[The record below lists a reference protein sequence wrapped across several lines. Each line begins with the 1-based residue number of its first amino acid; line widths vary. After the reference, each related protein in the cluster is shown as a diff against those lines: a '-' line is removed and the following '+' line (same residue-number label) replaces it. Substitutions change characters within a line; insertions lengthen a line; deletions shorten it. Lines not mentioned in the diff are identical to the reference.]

1 MKKIILAPAVALA
14 FTGLVASPVVAA
26 ESTSAQS
33 ASTQTAKQKKV
44 DAEKAA
50 ADKKKE
56 EAKKAAAEKAEAEKK
71 AAAEKAAADK
81 KAKEKAEAAKK
92 AAADKKKADE
102 KKAAEDKKDDAKKPP
117 KKVDPKP
124 APAPKDE
131 DKDAKDDDKSED
143 KANPINASV
152 QVTSGEVTAEELAEE
167 GVTVK
172 VTGLEK
178 GDKVSA
184 KSGLTGPAVTA
195 QGSTATMK
203 LHSANEVKQ
212 KRVNFALQLERPGTQ
227 SVTET
232 SVVPLA
238 DESEAP
244 EVDPT
249 VSLSTDEISQS
260 GIEDDGIK
268 VTGEGFTPNGTVNVV
283 GGAEQ
288 SPFATQEVTANADG
302 EITATLKYEAEKKLP
317 AGDYAVWGV
326 DQGSNTNSPA
336 QDFTVT
342 EDPVIDPTVK
352 VASKT
357 ISLEDFKKDGLKF
370 SGTGFSPDG
379 TVSVKADAVS
389 QQSAAAPQDAPARAD
404 EDGNVEG
411 VVKAPASFEAGTY
424 SLTFIDDVTS
434 AASNSVE
441 VTVTEDDEDAVDPI
455 DASLKVD
462 PKEITAEDLANKDK
476 GVTVTV
482 SGVKKGDKITDSL
495 TGETETAEADGDYEL
510 NLWYEGNPD
519 NLEVGKVPF
528 TVTIDREGTE
538 SETLEGNINVVAEDG
553 DDDGDDGN
561 EDGND
566 DGKDGSDDGDDGET
580 EAPADAS
587 FTVSPKKI
595 EAADFA
601 NENKGVTL
609 AVENCEPGADV
620 HFEVNPKGI
629 NVTAY
634 ENTVTADDEGNAS
647 VNVFGTSSDVSAYV
661 GAYTATATCGDDTM
675 KDSFTVTGGANGGG
689 SDGGDNGNAGNGG
702 DDGSQLPR
710 TGADLGGLTT
720 GALLLLVGGA
730 AIALTGRKNKF
741 GQTPT
746 SF

>member
-33 ASTQTAKQKKV
+33 SSTQTAEQKKSE
-44 DAEKAA
+44 AEKAEA
-50 ADKKKE
+50 KKKE

-71 AAAEKAAADK
+71 AAAEKAAAEK

-92 AAADKKKADE
+92 AAAEKKADE
-102 KKAAEDKKDDAKKPP
+102 KKKAAEDKADKKDDAEKPP
-117 KKVDPKP
+117 KKVEPKP

-143 KANPINASV
+143 EANPINASV

-178 GDKVSA
+178 GDKVA
-184 KSGLTGPAVTA
+184 AQSGLTGPATTA

-203 LHSANEVKQ
+203 LRSAKEVTQ
-212 KRVNFALQLERPGTQ
+212 ESVSFAVQVQREGTAPA
-227 SVTET
+227 TET

-238 DESEAP
+238 EDPEAP
-244 EVDPT
+244 EVDPK
-249 VSLSTDEISQS
+249 VSLSTTEISQNRFDEN
-260 GIEDDGIK
+260 GIT
-268 VTGEGFTPNGTVNVV
+268 VTGEGFTPNGKVTVV
-283 GGAEQ
+283 GGNAT
-288 SPFATQEVTANADG
+288 SPFATQEVTADAEG
-302 EITATLKYEAEKKLP
+302 KIAATTLKFEGDEPLP
-317 AGDYAVWGV
+317 AGDYSVWGV
-326 DQGSNTNSPA
+326 DQEAETNSPA
-336 QDFTVT
+336 QDFT
-342 EDPVIDPTVK
+342 I
-352 VASKT
+352 
-357 ISLEDFKKDGLKF
+357 
-370 SGTGFSPDG
+370 
-379 TVSVKADAVS
+379 
-389 QQSAAAPQDAPARAD
+389 
-404 EDGNVEG
+404 
-411 VVKAPASFEAGTY
+411 
-424 SLTFIDDVTS
+424 
-434 AASNSVE
+434 
-441 VTVTEDDEDAVDPI
+441 TEDDAVEPI

-462 PKEITAEDLANKDK
+462 PKEITAEDLANRDK

>member
-14 FTGLVASPVVAA
+14 FTGLVASPVAAA
-26 ESTSAQS
+26 ESASAQS
-33 ASTQTAKQKKV
+33 ATTQTAEQKK
-44 DAEKAA
+44 AE
-50 ADKKKE
+50 ADKAKKE
-56 EAKKAAAEKAEAEKK
+56 EAKKAAAEKAEAEKN
-71 AAAEKAAADK
+71 AAAEKAAAEK

-92 AAADKKKADE
+92 AADKKKADD
-102 KKAAEDKKDDAKKPP
+102 KKAAEDKADKKDEAKAPP

-131 DKDAKDDDKSED
+131 DKDAEDDDKSED

-152 QVTSGEVTAEELAEE
+152 KVTSDEVTAEELHEN

-172 VTGLEK
+172 VSGLEK

-184 KSGLTGPAVTA
+184 QSGLTGPATTA
-195 QGSTATMK
+195 QGSSATMK
-203 LHSANEVKQ
+203 LRSAKEVTQESVSFAVQVQREGVPSTTENAEVSLLKNET
-212 KRVNFALQLERPGTQ
+212 VNA
-227 SVTET
+227 
-232 SVVPLA
+232 
-238 DESEAP
+238 
-244 EVDPT
+244 T
-249 VSLSTDEISQS
+249 VSLNADEFTQS
-260 GIEDDGIK
+260 EFADNGIK
-268 VTGEGFTPNGTVNVV
+268 VTGEGFTPNGPVTVV
-283 GGAEQ
+283 GGNET
-288 SPFATQEVTANADG
+288 SPFATQEVEADDEG
-302 EITATLKYEAEKKLP
+302 KVSAPLTFEGDGQLP
-317 AGDYAVWGV
+317 VGDYSVWAV
-326 DQGSNTNSPA
+326 DQDTETESPA

-342 EDPVIDPTVK
+342 ED
-352 VASKT
+352 
-357 ISLEDFKKDGLKF
+357 
-370 SGTGFSPDG
+370 
-379 TVSVKADAVS
+379 DAV
-389 QQSAAAPQDAPARAD
+389 
-404 EDGNVEG
+404 E
-411 VVKAPASFEAGTY
+411 
-424 SLTFIDDVTS
+424 
-434 AASNSVE
+434 
-441 VTVTEDDEDAVDPI
+441 PI

-462 PKEITAEDLANKDK
+462 PKEITAEDLANREK

>member
-33 ASTQTAKQKKV
+33 ASTQKAEQKKV
-44 DAEKAA
+44 EAAKAEA
-50 ADKKKE
+50 KKKE
-56 EAKKAAAEKAEAEKK
+56 EAKKAAAEKAEAEEK
-71 AAAEKAAADK
+71 AAAEKAAAEK

-92 AAADKKKADE
+92 AAEKKKADE
-102 KKAAEDKKDDAKKPP
+102 KKAAEDKADKKGEAKKPP

-152 QVTSGEVTAEELAEE
+152 QVTSGEVTAEELHED

-172 VTGLEK
+172 VIGLEK
-178 GDKVSA
+178 GDKVAA
-184 KSGLTGPAVTA
+184 KSGLTGPTVTA
-195 QGSTATMK
+195 QGSTATLK
-203 LHSANEVKQ
+203 LRSAAEVSQ
-212 KRVNFALQLERPGTQ
+212 ESVFFAVQVQRED
-227 SVTET
+227 
-232 SVVPLA
+232 A
-238 DESEAP
+238 DTKTLTGAA
-244 EVDPT
+244 EVDVQAEAEPT
-249 VSLSTDEISQS
+249 VSLNTTEISQS
-260 GIEDDGIK
+260 VFDENGIE
-268 VTGEGFTPNGTVNVV
+268 VTGEGFTPNGTVTVV
-283 GGAEQ
+283 GGNAT
-288 SPFATQEVTANADG
+288 SPFATQEVEANADG
-302 EITATLKYEAEKKLP
+302 EISATLKFEGDEALP
-317 AGDYAVWGV
+317 ASDYSVWGV
-326 DQGSNTNSPA
+326 DQESETNSPA
-336 QDFTVT
+336 QDFT
-342 EDPVIDPTVK
+342 I
-352 VASKT
+352 
-357 ISLEDFKKDGLKF
+357 
-370 SGTGFSPDG
+370 
-379 TVSVKADAVS
+379 
-389 QQSAAAPQDAPARAD
+389 
-404 EDGNVEG
+404 
-411 VVKAPASFEAGTY
+411 
-424 SLTFIDDVTS
+424 
-434 AASNSVE
+434 
-441 VTVTEDDEDAVDPI
+441 TEDDAVEPI
-455 DASLKVD
+455 DAALKVD

-482 SGVKKGDKITDSL
+482 TGVKAGDKITDSL

-510 NLWYEGNPD
+510 HLWYEGNAD
-519 NLEVGKVPF
+519 SLEVGAVPF
-528 TVTIDREGTE
+528 TLTIDREGTE
-538 SETLEGNINVVAEDG
+538 SETLKGEINVVGE
-553 DDDGDDGN
+553 DDGDDGN

-566 DGKDGSDDGDDGET
+566 DGKDDSDDGDDGET
-580 EAPADAS
+580 EAPAEAS

-601 NENKGVTL
+601 NEKKGVTL
-609 AVENCEPGADV
+609 AVENCEPGADA

-634 ENTVTADDEGNAS
+634 ENTVKADDEGNAS

-675 KDSFTVTGGANGGG
+675 KDSFTVTEGANGGG
-689 SDGGDNGNAGNGG
+689 SGGGDNGNAGNGG

>member
-14 FTGLVASPVVAA
+14 FTGLVASPVAAA
-26 ESTSAQS
+26 ESMSAQS
-33 ASTQTAKQKKV
+33 ASTQKAEQKKV
-44 DAEKAA
+44 EAEKAEA
-50 ADKKKE
+50 EKKE

-71 AAAEKAAADK
+71 AAAEKAAAEK

-92 AAADKKKADE
+92 AAEKKADK
-102 KKAAEDKKDDAKKPP
+102 KKAAEDKTDEKDEAKTPP

-124 APAPKDE
+124 SPAPKD
-131 DKDAKDDDKSED
+131 DKDSKDEDQSED

-152 QVTSGEVTAEELAEE
+152 QVTSGEVTAEELHED

-178 GDKVSA
+178 GDKVAA
-184 KSGLTGPAVTA
+184 KSGLAGPAVTA
-195 QGSTATMK
+195 QGSTATLK
-203 LHSANEVKQ
+203 LRSAKDAESLTSGKQ
-212 KRVNFALQLERPGTQ
+212 SLAVQVQRTSAPTATESTSFSYTPYAAPDVN
-227 SVTET
+227 
-232 SVVPLA
+232 
-238 DESEAP
+238 
-244 EVDPT
+244 PT
-249 VSLSTDEISQS
+249 VSLNADEFTQS
-260 GIEDDGIK
+260 EFADNGIK
-268 VTGEGFTPNGTVNVV
+268 VSGDGFTPNGKVTVD
-283 GGAEQ
+283 GGDET
-288 SPFATQEVTANADG
+288 SPFATQEVEADDEG
-302 EITATLKYEAEKKLP
+302 KVSATLKLEGDGELP
-317 AGDYAVWGV
+317 AGDYPVWGV
-326 DQGSNTNSPA
+326 DQESKTNSPG
-336 QDFTVT
+336 QDFTIT
-342 EDPVIDPTVK
+342 EDSEIDPTVK

-357 ISLEDFKKDGLKF
+357 ISLENFKKDGLKF
-370 SGTGFSPDG
+370 SGTGFSPDQ
-379 TVSVKADAVS
+379 TVSVKGEAVS
-389 QQSAAAPQDAPARAD
+389 AQRAAATQADELRAD
-404 EDGNVEG
+404 EDGNVVG
-411 VVKAPASFEAGTY
+411 AVIAPEPIEAGKH
-424 SLTFIDDVTS
+424 SLTFVDDESGEESDV
-434 AASNSVE
+434 VE
-441 VTVTEDDEDAVDPI
+441 ITVTEDDAVDPI

-482 SGVKKGDKITDSL
+482 SGVKKGDTITDSL
-495 TGETETAEADGDYEL
+495 TGKSETADADGDYKL
-510 NLWYEGNPD
+510 HLWYKGNPD

-538 SETLEGNINVVAEDG
+538 SETLNGNINVVGE
-553 DDDGDDGN
+553 
-561 EDGND
+561 
-566 DGKDGSDDGDDGET
+566 DDGET
-580 EAPADAS
+580 EAPAEAT
-587 FTVSPKKI
+587 FTVSPKTI

-601 NENKGVTL
+601 NDKKGVTL

-634 ENTVTADDEGNAS
+634 ENTVKADDEGNAS
-647 VNVFGTSSDVSAYV
+647 VNVFGTSSNASAYV

-675 KDSFTVTGGANGGG
+675 KDSFKVTEGANGGG

-702 DDGSQLPR
+702 GGSQLPR

>member
-14 FTGLVASPVVAA
+14 FTGLVASPVAAA

-33 ASTQTAKQKKV
+33 ASTQKAEQKKA
-44 DAEKAA
+44 DAEKAEA
-50 ADKKKE
+50 KKKE

-71 AAAEKAAADK
+71 AAAEKAAAEK

-92 AAADKKKADE
+92 AAEKKADD
-102 KKAAEDKKDDAKKPP
+102 KKAAEDKADKKDEAKTPP

-131 DKDAKDDDKSED
+131 DKDSKDDDKSED

-152 QVTSGEVTAEELAEE
+152 QVTSGEVTAEELHED

-178 GDKVSA
+178 GDKVAA
-184 KSGLTGPAVTA
+184 KSGLTGPATTA
-195 QGSTATMK
+195 HGSTATMK
-203 LHSANEVKQ
+203 LRSSSEVSQ
-212 KRVNFALQLERPGTQ
+212 ESVSFAVQVQRTGTTAA
-227 SVTET
+227 TET
-232 SVVPLA
+232 GVVPLA
-238 DESEAP
+238 KGDDAVDPIDASISVSPDEITPDDLVNKDKGVTATITGVKKGDKIMDSLTGESEVA
-244 EVDPT
+244 D
-249 VSLSTDEISQS
+249 
-260 GIEDDGIK
+260 
-268 VTGEGFTPNGTVNVV
+268 
-283 GGAEQ
+283 
-288 SPFATQEVTANADG
+288 ADG
-302 EITATLKYEAEKKLP
+302 EFNLHLYYRGKAEDLQEGKVP
-317 AGDYAVWGV
+317 
-326 DQGSNTNSPA
+326 
-336 QDFTVT
+336 FTVT
-342 EDPVIDPTVK
+342 IEREGTDSAELNGEINVVDETSDVDPTVK
-352 VASKT
+352 VDSKE

-370 SGTGFSPDG
+370 SGSGFTPNG
-379 TVSVKADAVS
+379 TVSVKGEAVS
-389 QQSAAAPQDAPARAD
+389 TQRAAAPQADELRAD
-404 EDGNVEG
+404 EDGDVEG
-411 VVKAPASFEAGTY
+411 VVTAPESLEAGTY
-424 SLTFIDDVTS
+424 SLTFIDDETS
-434 AASNSVE
+434 TASNSVE
-441 VTVTEDDEDAVDPI
+441 VTVTDEDEDAVDPI

-482 SGVKKGDKITDSL
+482 SGVKKGDTITDSL
-495 TGETETAEADGDYEL
+495 TGKSETAEADGDYKL
-510 NLWYEGNPD
+510 HLWYEGNPA

-538 SETLEGNINVVAEDG
+538 SETLNGNINVVGE
-553 DDDGDDGN
+553 
-561 EDGND
+561 
-566 DGKDGSDDGDDGET
+566 DDGET
-580 EAPADAS
+580 EAPAEAT
-587 FTVSPKKI
+587 FKVSPKTI

-601 NENKGVTL
+601 NEKKGVTL

-634 ENTVTADDEGNAS
+634 ENTVKADDEGNAS

-675 KDSFTVTGGANGGG
+675 KDSFTVTEGANGGG
-689 SDGGDNGNAGNGG
+689 SDGGDNGNAGNGGG

-730 AIALTGRKNKF
+730 AIALTGRKNKL

>member
-14 FTGLVASPVVAA
+14 FTGLVASPVAAA

-33 ASTQTAKQKKV
+33 ASAQKAEQKKV
-44 DAEKAA
+44 EAEKAEA
-50 ADKKKE
+50 KKKE
-56 EAKKAAAEKAEAEKK
+56 EAKKAAAEKAEAEEK
-71 AAAEKAAADK
+71 AAAEKAAAEK

-92 AAADKKKADE
+92 AAEKKKGE
-102 KKAAEDKKDDAKKPP
+102 AKKPP
-117 KKVDPKP
+117 KKVEPKP

-131 DKDAKDDDKSED
+131 DKDAKDDKSED
-143 KANPINASV
+143 EANPINASV
-152 QVTSGEVTAEELAEE
+152 QVTSGEVTAAELHED

-178 GDKVSA
+178 GDKVAA

-203 LHSANEVKQ
+203 LRSASEVSQ
-212 KRVNFALQLERPGTQ
+212 ESVSFAVQVER
-227 SVTET
+227 ED
-232 SVVPLA
+232 A
-238 DESEAP
+238 DTKTLTGAA
-244 EVDPT
+244 EVDAQAEPEPT
-249 VSLSTDEISQS
+249 VSLNTTEISQS
-260 GIEDDGIK
+260 DFDENGIE
-268 VTGEGFTPNGTVNVV
+268 VTGEGFTPNSKVTVV
-283 GGAEQ
+283 GGNAT
-288 SPFATQEVTANADG
+288 SPFATQEVEANADG
-302 EITATLKYEAEKKLP
+302 EISATLKFEGDEALP
-317 AGDYAVWGV
+317 AGDYSVWGV
-326 DQGSNTNSPA
+326 DQESETNSPA
-336 QDFTVT
+336 QDLTIT
-342 EDPVIDPTVK
+342 ED
-352 VASKT
+352 
-357 ISLEDFKKDGLKF
+357 
-370 SGTGFSPDG
+370 
-379 TVSVKADAVS
+379 
-389 QQSAAAPQDAPARAD
+389 
-404 EDGNVEG
+404 
-411 VVKAPASFEAGTY
+411 
-424 SLTFIDDVTS
+424 
-434 AASNSVE
+434 
-441 VTVTEDDEDAVDPI
+441 DAVDPI
-455 DASLKVD
+455 DASLKVE
-462 PKEITAEDLANKDK
+462 PKEITAEDLANRDK
-476 GVTVTV
+476 GLTVTV
-482 SGVKKGDKITDSL
+482 SGVKKGDKIKDSL

-510 NLWYEGNPD
+510 HLWYEGDPA
-519 NLEVGKVPF
+519 NLEVGEVPF

-538 SETLEGNINVVAEDG
+538 SETLNGTINVVGE
-553 DDDGDDGN
+553 DDGDDGN

-566 DGKDGSDDGDDGET
+566 DGKDDSDDGDDGET
-580 EAPADAS
+580 EAPAEAS
-587 FTVSPKKI
+587 FTVSPKTI

-601 NENKGVTL
+601 NEKKGVTL

-675 KDSFTVTGGANGGG
+675 KDSFTVTEGANGGG
-689 SDGGDNGNAGNGG
+689 SGGGDNGNAGNGG

>member
-14 FTGLVASPVVAA
+14 FTGLVASPVAAA

-33 ASTQTAKQKKV
+33 ASAQKVEQKKV
-44 DAEKAA
+44 EAEKAEA
-50 ADKKKE
+50 KKKE

-71 AAAEKAAADK
+71 AAAEKAAAEK
-81 KAKEKAEAAKK
+81 KAKGKAEAAKK
-92 AAADKKKADE
+92 AAEKKADE
-102 KKAAEDKKDDAKKPP
+102 KKAAEDKADKKGEAKKPP

-124 APAPKDE
+124 APAP
-131 DKDAKDDDKSED
+131 KDDDKSED

-152 QVTSGEVTAEELAEE
+152 QVTSGEVTAEELHED

-178 GDKVSA
+178 GDKVAA
-184 KSGLTGPAVTA
+184 KSGLTGPTVTA
-195 QGSTATMK
+195 QGSTATLK
-203 LHSANEVKQ
+203 LRSASEVSQ
-212 KRVNFALQLERPGTQ
+212 ESVSFAVQVQRTGTTAA
-227 SVTET
+227 TE
-232 SVVPLA
+232 SGVVPLA
-238 DESEAP
+238 EGDDAVDPIEASVSVSPDEITPDDLVNKDKGVTATITGVKKGDKITDSLTGKTETADADGDYKLHLWHEGNVEDLQEGTVP
-244 EVDPT
+244 FTITIEREGADSAELKGEINVVDETSEVDPS
-249 VSLSTDEISQS
+249 VKL
-260 GIEDDGIK
+260 
-268 VTGEGFTPNGTVNVV
+268 
-283 GGAEQ
+283 
-288 SPFATQEVTANADG
+288 AD
-302 EITATLKYEAEKKLP
+302 TK
-317 AGDYAVWGV
+317 
-326 DQGSNTNSPA
+326 
-336 QDFTVT
+336 
-342 EDPVIDPTVK
+342 
-352 VASKT
+352 

-370 SGTGFSPDG
+370 TGSGFTPNG
-379 TVSVKADAVS
+379 TVSINAQAEA
-389 QQSAAAPQDAPARAD
+389 QRAAAPQADELRAD
-404 EDGNVEG
+404 EDGNIEG
-411 VVKAPASFEAGTY
+411 AAVAPESLEAGTY
-424 SLTFIDDVTS
+424 SLTFVDDTTS
-434 AASNSVE
+434 ESTTVE
-441 VTVTEDDEDAVDPI
+441 VTVTEEDDAVDPI

-462 PKEITAEDLANKDK
+462 PKEITAEDLANRDK

-482 SGVKKGDKITDSL
+482 SGVKKGDTITDSL
-495 TGETETAEADGDYEL
+495 TGKSETAEADGDHKLHLY
-510 NLWYEGNPD
+510 YRGNPD

-538 SETLEGNINVVAEDG
+538 SETLNGNITVVGE
-553 DDDGDDGN
+553 
-561 EDGND
+561 
-566 DGKDGSDDGDDGET
+566 DDGDDGET
-580 EAPADAS
+580 EAPAEAT
-587 FTVSPKKI
+587 FKVSPKTI

-601 NENKGVTL
+601 NEKKGVTL

-661 GAYTATATCGDDTM
+661 GAYTATATCGEDTM
-675 KDSFTVTGGANGGG
+675 KDSFTVTEGANGGG
-689 SDGGDNGNAGNGG
+689 SGGGDNGNAGNRGG

>member
-33 ASTQTAKQKKV
+33 SSTQTAEQKKTE
-44 DAEKAA
+44 AEKAEA
-50 ADKKKE
+50 KKKE

-71 AAAEKAAADK
+71 AAAEKAAAEK
-81 KAKEKAEAAKK
+81 KAEEKAEAAKK
-92 AAADKKKADE
+92 AAAEKKADE
-102 KKAAEDKKDDAKKPP
+102 KKKAAEDKADKKDDAEKPP
-117 KKVDPKP
+117 KKVEPKP

-143 KANPINASV
+143 EANPINASV

-178 GDKVSA
+178 GDKVAA

-203 LHSANEVKQ
+203 LRSAKEVTQ
-212 KRVNFALQLERPGTQ
+212 ESVSFAVQVQRED
-227 SVTET
+227 
-232 SVVPLA
+232 A
-238 DESEAP
+238 DTKTLTGAA
-244 EVDPT
+244 EVDVLAAAEPT
-249 VSLSTDEISQS
+249 VSLNTTEISQS
-260 GIEDDGIK
+260 RFDENGIT
-268 VTGEGFTPNGTVNVV
+268 VTGEGFTPNGKVTVV
-283 GGAEQ
+283 GGNAT
-288 SPFATQEVTANADG
+288 SPFATQEVTADAEG
-302 EITATLKYEAEKKLP
+302 KIAATTLKFEGDEPLP
-317 AGDYAVWGV
+317 AGDYSVWGV
-326 DQGSNTNSPA
+326 DQEAETNSPA
-336 QDFTVT
+336 QDFT
-342 EDPVIDPTVK
+342 I
-352 VASKT
+352 
-357 ISLEDFKKDGLKF
+357 
-370 SGTGFSPDG
+370 
-379 TVSVKADAVS
+379 
-389 QQSAAAPQDAPARAD
+389 
-404 EDGNVEG
+404 
-411 VVKAPASFEAGTY
+411 
-424 SLTFIDDVTS
+424 
-434 AASNSVE
+434 
-441 VTVTEDDEDAVDPI
+441 TEDDAVEPI

-462 PKEITAEDLANKDK
+462 PKEITAEDLANREK

>member
-14 FTGLVASPVVAA
+14 FTGLVASPVAAA

-33 ASTQTAKQKKV
+33 ASTQKAEQKKV
-44 DAEKAA
+44 EAAKAEA
-50 ADKKKE
+50 KKKE

-71 AAAEKAAADK
+71 AAAEKAAAEK

-92 AAADKKKADE
+92 AADKKKADE
-102 KKAAEDKKDDAKKPP
+102 KKAAEDKADKKDEAKTPP

-131 DKDAKDDDKSED
+131 DKDSKDDDKSED

-152 QVTSGEVTAEELAEE
+152 QVTSGEVTAEELHED

-178 GDKVSA
+178 GDKVAA

-203 LHSANEVKQ
+203 LRSASEVSQ
-212 KRVNFALQLERPGTQ
+212 ESVSFAVQVQREDADTKTL
-227 SVTET
+227 T
-232 SVVPLA
+232 SA
-238 DESEAP
+238 A
-244 EVDPT
+244 EVDVQAEAEPT
-249 VSLSTDEISQS
+249 VSLNTTEISQS
-260 GIEDDGIK
+260 DFDENGIE
-268 VTGEGFTPNGTVNVV
+268 VTGEGFTPNGTVTVV
-283 GGAEQ
+283 GGNAT
-288 SPFATQEVTANADG
+288 SPFATQEVEANADG
-302 EITATLKYEAEKKLP
+302 EISATLKFEGDEALP
-317 AGDYAVWGV
+317 AGDYSVWGV
-326 DQGSNTNSPA
+326 DQESETNSPA
-336 QDFTVT
+336 QDFTIT
-342 EDPVIDPTVK
+342 ED
-352 VASKT
+352 
-357 ISLEDFKKDGLKF
+357 
-370 SGTGFSPDG
+370 
-379 TVSVKADAVS
+379 
-389 QQSAAAPQDAPARAD
+389 
-404 EDGNVEG
+404 
-411 VVKAPASFEAGTY
+411 
-424 SLTFIDDVTS
+424 
-434 AASNSVE
+434 
-441 VTVTEDDEDAVDPI
+441 DAVDPI

-482 SGVKKGDKITDSL
+482 TGVKAGDKITDSL
-495 TGETETAEADGDYEL
+495 TGEAETAEADGDYKL
-510 NLWYEGNPD
+510 HLWYEGNPD
-519 NLEVGKVPF
+519 NLEVGEVPF

-538 SETLEGNINVVAEDG
+538 SETLNGTINVVGE
-553 DDDGDDGN
+553 DDGDDGN

-566 DGKDGSDDGDDGET
+566 DGKDDGDDGDDGET
-580 EAPADAS
+580 EAPAEAS
-587 FTVSPKKI
+587 FTVSPKTI

-601 NENKGVTL
+601 NEKKGVTL

-634 ENTVTADDEGNAS
+634 ENTVKADDEGNAS

-675 KDSFTVTGGANGGG
+675 KDSFTVTEGANGGG
-689 SDGGDNGNAGNGG
+689 SDGGDNGNAGNGGG

>member
-33 ASTQTAKQKKV
+33 SSTQTAEQKKSE
-44 DAEKAA
+44 AEKAEA
-50 ADKKKE
+50 KKKE

-71 AAAEKAAADK
+71 AAAEKAAAEK

-92 AAADKKKADE
+92 AAAEKKADE
-102 KKAAEDKKDDAKKPP
+102 KKKAAEDKADKKDDAEKPP

-143 KANPINASV
+143 EANPINASV

-184 KSGLTGPAVTA
+184 KSGLTGPATTA

-203 LHSANEVKQ
+203 LRSAKEVTQ
-212 KRVNFALQLERPGTQ
+212 ESVSFAVQVQREGTAPA
-227 SVTET
+227 TET

-238 DESEAP
+238 EDPEAP
-244 EVDPT
+244 EVDPK
-249 VSLSTDEISQS
+249 VSLSTTEISQNRFDEN
-260 GIEDDGIK
+260 GIT
-268 VTGEGFTPNGTVNVV
+268 VTGEGFTPNGKVTVV
-283 GGAEQ
+283 GGNAT
-288 SPFATQEVTANADG
+288 SAFATQEVTADAEG
-302 EITATLKYEAEKKLP
+302 KIAATTLKFEGDEPLP
-317 AGDYAVWGV
+317 AGDYSVWGV
-326 DQGSNTNSPA
+326 DQEAETNSPA
-336 QDFTVT
+336 QDFT
-342 EDPVIDPTVK
+342 I
-352 VASKT
+352 
-357 ISLEDFKKDGLKF
+357 
-370 SGTGFSPDG
+370 
-379 TVSVKADAVS
+379 
-389 QQSAAAPQDAPARAD
+389 
-404 EDGNVEG
+404 
-411 VVKAPASFEAGTY
+411 
-424 SLTFIDDVTS
+424 
-434 AASNSVE
+434 
-441 VTVTEDDEDAVDPI
+441 TEDDAVEPI

-462 PKEITAEDLANKDK
+462 PKEITAEDLANRDK

>member
-14 FTGLVASPVVAA
+14 FTGLVASPVAAA

-33 ASTQTAKQKKV
+33 SSTQTAEQKKTE
-44 DAEKAA
+44 AEKAEA
-50 ADKKKE
+50 KKKE

-71 AAAEKAAADK
+71 AAAEKAAAEK

-92 AAADKKKADE
+92 AAAEKKADE
-102 KKAAEDKKDDAKKPP
+102 KKKAAEDKADKKDDAEKPP
-117 KKVDPKP
+117 KKVEPKP

-143 KANPINASV
+143 EANPINASV

-178 GDKVSA
+178 GDKVAA

-203 LHSANEVKQ
+203 LRSAKEVTQ
-212 KRVNFALQLERPGTQ
+212 ESVSFAVQVQREGTAPA
-227 SVTET
+227 TET

-238 DESEAP
+238 DEPEAP
-244 EVDPT
+244 EVDPK
-249 VSLSTDEISQS
+249 VSLNTDKISES
-260 GIEDDGIK
+260 EFDENGIE
-268 VTGEGFTPNGTVNVV
+268 VTGEGFTPNGKVTVV
-283 GGAEQ
+283 GGNAT
-288 SPFATQEVTANADG
+288 SPFATQEVTADAEG
-302 EITATLKYEAEKKLP
+302 KIAATTLKFEGDEALP
-317 AGDYAVWGV
+317 AGDYSVWGV
-326 DQGSNTNSPA
+326 DQEAETNSPA
-336 QDFTVT
+336 QDFT
-342 EDPVIDPTVK
+342 I
-352 VASKT
+352 
-357 ISLEDFKKDGLKF
+357 
-370 SGTGFSPDG
+370 
-379 TVSVKADAVS
+379 
-389 QQSAAAPQDAPARAD
+389 
-404 EDGNVEG
+404 
-411 VVKAPASFEAGTY
+411 
-424 SLTFIDDVTS
+424 
-434 AASNSVE
+434 
-441 VTVTEDDEDAVDPI
+441 TEDDAVEPI

-462 PKEITAEDLANKDK
+462 PKEITAEDLANRDK

>member
-14 FTGLVASPVVAA
+14 FTGLVASPVAAA

-33 ASTQTAKQKKV
+33 ASTQKAEQKKV
-44 DAEKAA
+44 EAAKAEA
-50 ADKKKE
+50 KKKE

-71 AAAEKAAADK
+71 AAAEKAAAEK

-92 AAADKKKADE
+92 AADKKKADE
-102 KKAAEDKKDDAKKPP
+102 KKAAEDKADRKDEAKKPP

-131 DKDAKDDDKSED
+131 DKDSKDDDKSED

-152 QVTSGEVTAEELAEE
+152 QVTSGEVTAEELHED

-178 GDKVSA
+178 GDKVAA

-195 QGSTATMK
+195 QGSTATLK
-203 LHSANEVKQ
+203 LRSSKSAESLTSGQQSLAVQ
-212 KRVNFALQLERPGTQ
+212 VERKNAQ

-232 SVVPLA
+232 TSFSYAPFADDGTAPIDAKLSVSPNEITAEDLA
-238 DESEAP
+238 DESKGVDVTVTGLEKDDTVSDSLTGKEKTVQADGDFTFSVYYKGDP
-244 EVDPT
+244 ADLEKGPVDFTVTIDREDEESKTLNGTINVVDETSEVDPT
-249 VSLSTDEISQS
+249 V
-260 GIEDDGIK
+260 K
-268 VTGEGFTPNGTVNVV
+268 VD
-283 GGAEQ
+283 
-288 SPFATQEVTANADG
+288 S
-302 EITATLKYEAEKKLP
+302 KK
-317 AGDYAVWGV
+317 
-326 DQGSNTNSPA
+326 
-336 QDFTVT
+336 
-342 EDPVIDPTVK
+342 
-352 VASKT
+352 

-370 SGTGFSPDG
+370 SGSGFTPNG
-379 TVSVKADAVS
+379 TVSVKGEAVS
-389 QQSAAAPQDAPARAD
+389 TQRAAAPQADELRAD
-404 EDGNVEG
+404 ENGDVEG
-411 VVKAPASFEAGTY
+411 VVTAPESLEAGTY
-424 SLTFIDDVTS
+424 SLTFIDDETS
-434 AASNSVE
+434 TASNSVE
-441 VTVTEDDEDAVDPI
+441 VTVTDEDEDVVDPI

-482 SGVKKGDKITDSL
+482 SGVKKGDTITDSL
-495 TGETETAEADGDYEL
+495 TGKSETAEADGDYKL
-510 NLWYEGNPD
+510 HLWYEGNPA

-538 SETLEGNINVVAEDG
+538 SETLNGNINVVGE
-553 DDDGDDGN
+553 
-561 EDGND
+561 
-566 DGKDGSDDGDDGET
+566 DDGET
-580 EAPADAS
+580 EAPAEAT
-587 FTVSPKKI
+587 FKVSPKTI

-601 NENKGVTL
+601 NEKKGVTL

-634 ENTVTADDEGNAS
+634 ENTVKADDEGNAS

-675 KDSFTVTGGANGGG
+675 KDSFTVTEGANGGG
-689 SDGGDNGNAGNGG
+689 SDGGDNGNAGNGGG

>member
-14 FTGLVASPVVAA
+14 FTGLVASPVAAA

-33 ASTQTAKQKKV
+33 ASAQKAEQKKV
-44 DAEKAA
+44 EAEKAEA
-50 ADKKKE
+50 KKKE
-56 EAKKAAAEKAEAEKK
+56 EAKQAAAEKAEAEKK
-71 AAAEKAAADK
+71 AAAEKAAAEK

-92 AAADKKKADE
+92 AAEKKADE
-102 KKAAEDKKDDAKKPP
+102 KKAAEDKADKKGEAMKPP

-152 QVTSGEVTAEELAEE
+152 QVTSGEVTAEELHED

-178 GDKVSA
+178 GDKVAA

-203 LHSANEVKQ
+203 LRSAKEVTQ
-212 KRVNFALQLERPGTQ
+212 ESVSFAVQVQREGTAPA
-227 SVTET
+227 TET
-232 SVVPLA
+232 RVVPLA
-238 DESEAP
+238 EDPEAP
-244 EVDPT
+244 EVDPK
-249 VSLSTDEISQS
+249 VSLSTTEISQS
-260 GIEDDGIK
+260 RFDENGIT
-268 VTGEGFTPNGTVNVV
+268 VTGEGFTPNGKVTVV
-283 GGAEQ
+283 GGNAT
-288 SPFATQEVTANADG
+288 SPFATQEVTADAEG
-302 EITATLKYEAEKKLP
+302 KIAATTLKFEGDEPLP
-317 AGDYAVWGV
+317 AGDYSVWGV
-326 DQGSNTNSPA
+326 DQEAETNSPA
-336 QDFTVT
+336 QDFT
-342 EDPVIDPTVK
+342 I
-352 VASKT
+352 
-357 ISLEDFKKDGLKF
+357 
-370 SGTGFSPDG
+370 
-379 TVSVKADAVS
+379 
-389 QQSAAAPQDAPARAD
+389 
-404 EDGNVEG
+404 
-411 VVKAPASFEAGTY
+411 
-424 SLTFIDDVTS
+424 
-434 AASNSVE
+434 
-441 VTVTEDDEDAVDPI
+441 TEDDAVEPI

-462 PKEITAEDLANKDK
+462 PKEITAEDLANRDK

-538 SETLEGNINVVAEDG
+538 SETLEGNINIVAEDG

-561 EDGND
+561 EDGKD
-566 DGKDGSDDGDDGET
+566 DGKDGSEDGDDGET
-580 EAPADAS
+580 EAPAEAS

>member
-33 ASTQTAKQKKV
+33 SSTQSAEQKKAE
-44 DAEKAA
+44 AEKA
-50 ADKKKE
+50 KKE

-71 AAAEKAAADK
+71 AKAEKAAAEK

-92 AAADKKKADE
+92 AAEKKKADE
-102 KKAAEDKKDDAKKPP
+102 KKAAEDKADKKDDAKKPP

-131 DKDAKDDDKSED
+131 DKGAKDDD

-152 QVTSGEVTAEELAEE
+152 QVTSGEVTAEELAED

-203 LHSANEVKQ
+203 LRSAKELSQ
-212 KRVNFALQLERPGTQ
+212 DGVNFAVQVQRAGTPSSVENGSLNIQ
-227 SVTET
+227 S
-232 SVVPLA
+232 A
-238 DESEAP
+238 EA
-244 EVDPT
+244 DPT
-249 VSLSTDEISQS
+249 MSLSTTEISQS
-260 GIEDDGIK
+260 DIEDKGIE

-283 GGAEQ
+283 GGKDQ
-288 SPFATQEVTANADG
+288 SPFAAKEVTADG
-302 EITATLKYEAEKKLP
+302 EGKISTTLKYEGDKKLP
-317 AGDYAVWGV
+317 ASDYSVWGV
-326 DQGSNTNSPA
+326 DQETKISSPA
-336 QDFTVT
+336 QTLTIT
-342 EDPVIDPTVK
+342 EDADIDPTVK
-352 VASKT
+352 VDSKE

-370 SGTGFSPDG
+370 SGSGFTPNG
-379 TVSVKADAVS
+379 TISVKGEAVS
-389 QQSAAAPQDAPARAD
+389 NQRAAAPQAEEELRAD
-404 EDGNVEG
+404 ENGDVEG
-411 VVKAPASFEAGTY
+411 VVVAPESLEAGTY
-424 SLTFIDDVTS
+424 SLTFIDNATS
-434 AASNSVE
+434 AISNSVE
-441 VTVTEDDEDAVDPI
+441 VTVTEDDAVDPI

-462 PKEITAEDLANKDK
+462 PKEITAEDLADKNK

-482 SGVKKGDKITDSL
+482 SGVKKGDKIKDSL

-510 NLWYEGNPD
+510 HLWYEGDPA

-538 SETLEGNINVVAEDG
+538 SETLNGNINVVGE
-553 DDDGDDGN
+553 
-561 EDGND
+561 
-566 DGKDGSDDGDDGET
+566 DDGDDGET
-580 EAPADAS
+580 EAPAEAS
-587 FTVSPKKI
+587 FTVSPKTL

-609 AVENCEPGADV
+609 AVENCEPGEDV

-634 ENTVTADDEGNAS
+634 ENTVKADDEGNAS

>member
-33 ASTQTAKQKKV
+33 ASTQKAEQQKIDQQK
-44 DAEKAA
+44 AEA
-50 ADKKKE
+50 KKKE

-81 KAKEKAEAAKK
+81 KAKEKAAAAKK

-131 DKDAKDDDKSED
+131 DKDAKHDDKSED

-203 LHSANEVKQ
+203 LHSAKEVTQ
-212 KRVNFALQLERPGTQ
+212 ESVSFAVQVQREDADAKTLTGAAEVDVQAAIDASLSVSPEEITPEDLADKNKGVDVTVTGLEEGDDVTNNLTND
-227 SVTET
+227 TET
-232 SVVPLA
+232 A
-238 DESEAP
+238 DASGSLTLHLWYEGDPAELEVGKLPFTVTIDREGEESE
-244 EVDPT
+244 T
-249 VSLSTDEISQS
+249 L
-260 GIEDDGIK
+260 
-268 VTGEGFTPNGTVNVV
+268 
-283 GGAEQ
+283 
-288 SPFATQEVTANADG
+288 DG
-302 EITATLKYEAEKKLP
+302 EINI
-317 AGDYAVWGV
+317 V
-326 DQGSNTNSPA
+326 D
-336 QDFTVT
+336 D
-342 EDPVIDPTVK
+342 
-352 VASKT
+352 
-357 ISLEDFKKDGLKF
+357 
-370 SGTGFSPDG
+370 
-379 TVSVKADAVS
+379 
-389 QQSAAAPQDAPARAD
+389 
-404 EDGNVEG
+404 
-411 VVKAPASFEAGTY
+411 
-424 SLTFIDDVTS
+424 
-434 AASNSVE
+434 
-441 VTVTEDDEDAVDPI
+441 DAVDPI
-455 DASLKVD
+455 EASLKVD

>member
-33 ASTQTAKQKKV
+33 SSTQTAEQKKSE
-44 DAEKAA
+44 AEKAEA
-50 ADKKKE
+50 KKKE

-71 AAAEKAAADK
+71 AAAEKAAAEK

-92 AAADKKKADE
+92 AAAEKKADE
-102 KKAAEDKKDDAKKPP
+102 KKKAAEDKADKKDDAEKPP
-117 KKVDPKP
+117 KKVEPKP

-143 KANPINASV
+143 EANPINASV

-184 KSGLTGPAVTA
+184 KSGLTGPATTA

-203 LHSANEVKQ
+203 LRSAKEVTQ
-212 KRVNFALQLERPGTQ
+212 ESVSFAVQVQREGTAPA
-227 SVTET
+227 TET

-238 DESEAP
+238 EDPEAP
-244 EVDPT
+244 EVDPK
-249 VSLSTDEISQS
+249 VSLSTTEISQNRFDEN
-260 GIEDDGIK
+260 GIT
-268 VTGEGFTPNGTVNVV
+268 VTGEGFTPNGKVTVV
-283 GGAEQ
+283 GGNAT
-288 SPFATQEVTANADG
+288 SPFATQEVTADAEG
-302 EITATLKYEAEKKLP
+302 KIAATTLKFEGDEPLP
-317 AGDYAVWGV
+317 AGDYSVWGV
-326 DQGSNTNSPA
+326 DQEAETNSPA
-336 QDFTVT
+336 QDFT
-342 EDPVIDPTVK
+342 I
-352 VASKT
+352 
-357 ISLEDFKKDGLKF
+357 
-370 SGTGFSPDG
+370 
-379 TVSVKADAVS
+379 
-389 QQSAAAPQDAPARAD
+389 
-404 EDGNVEG
+404 
-411 VVKAPASFEAGTY
+411 
-424 SLTFIDDVTS
+424 
-434 AASNSVE
+434 
-441 VTVTEDDEDAVDPI
+441 TEDDAVEPI

-462 PKEITAEDLANKDK
+462 PKEITAEDLANRDK

>member
-1 MKKIILAPAVALA
+1 M
-14 FTGLVASPVVAA
+14 
-26 ESTSAQS
+26 
-33 ASTQTAKQKKV
+33 
-44 DAEKAA
+44 
-50 ADKKKE
+50 
-56 EAKKAAAEKAEAEKK
+56 
-71 AAAEKAAADK
+71 
-81 KAKEKAEAAKK
+81 
-92 AAADKKKADE
+92 
-102 KKAAEDKKDDAKKPP
+102 
-117 KKVDPKP
+117 
-124 APAPKDE
+124 
-131 DKDAKDDDKSED
+131 
-143 KANPINASV
+143 
-152 QVTSGEVTAEELAEE
+152 
-167 GVTVK
+167 
-172 VTGLEK
+172 
-178 GDKVSA
+178 
-184 KSGLTGPAVTA
+184 
-195 QGSTATMK
+195 
-203 LHSANEVKQ
+203 
-212 KRVNFALQLERPGTQ
+212 
-227 SVTET
+227 
-232 SVVPLA
+232 
-238 DESEAP
+238 
-244 EVDPT
+244 
-249 VSLSTDEISQS
+249 
-260 GIEDDGIK
+260 
-268 VTGEGFTPNGTVNVV
+268 
-283 GGAEQ
+283 
-288 SPFATQEVTANADG
+288 
-302 EITATLKYEAEKKLP
+302 
-317 AGDYAVWGV
+317 
-326 DQGSNTNSPA
+326 
-336 QDFTVT
+336 
-342 EDPVIDPTVK
+342 
-352 VASKT
+352 
-357 ISLEDFKKDGLKF
+357 
-370 SGTGFSPDG
+370 
-379 TVSVKADAVS
+379 
-389 QQSAAAPQDAPARAD
+389 
-404 EDGNVEG
+404 
-411 VVKAPASFEAGTY
+411 
-424 SLTFIDDVTS
+424 
-434 AASNSVE
+434 
-441 VTVTEDDEDAVDPI
+441 
-455 DASLKVD
+455 
-462 PKEITAEDLANKDK
+462 
-476 GVTVTV
+476 TVTV

>member
-14 FTGLVASPVVAA
+14 FTGLVASPVAAA

-33 ASTQTAKQKKV
+33 SSTQTAEQKKTE
-44 DAEKAA
+44 AEKAEA
-50 ADKKKE
+50 KKKE

-71 AAAEKAAADK
+71 AAAEKAAAEK

-92 AAADKKKADE
+92 AAAEKKADE
-102 KKAAEDKKDDAKKPP
+102 KKKAAEDKADKKDDAEKPP

-143 KANPINASV
+143 EANPINASV

-184 KSGLTGPAVTA
+184 KSGLTGPATTA

-203 LHSANEVKQ
+203 LRSAKEVTQ
-212 KRVNFALQLERPGTQ
+212 ESVSFAVQVQREGTAPA
-227 SVTET
+227 TET

-238 DESEAP
+238 EDPEAP
-244 EVDPT
+244 EVDPK
-249 VSLSTDEISQS
+249 VSLSTTEISQS
-260 GIEDDGIK
+260 RFDENGIT
-268 VTGEGFTPNGTVNVV
+268 VTGEGFTPNGKVTVV
-283 GGAEQ
+283 GGTAT
-288 SPFATQEVTANADG
+288 SPFATQEVTADAEG
-302 EITATLKYEAEKKLP
+302 KIAATTLKFEGDEPLP
-317 AGDYAVWGV
+317 AGDYSVWGV
-326 DQGSNTNSPA
+326 DQEAETNSPA
-336 QDFTVT
+336 QDFT
-342 EDPVIDPTVK
+342 I
-352 VASKT
+352 
-357 ISLEDFKKDGLKF
+357 
-370 SGTGFSPDG
+370 
-379 TVSVKADAVS
+379 
-389 QQSAAAPQDAPARAD
+389 
-404 EDGNVEG
+404 
-411 VVKAPASFEAGTY
+411 
-424 SLTFIDDVTS
+424 
-434 AASNSVE
+434 
-441 VTVTEDDEDAVDPI
+441 TEDDAVEPI

-462 PKEITAEDLANKDK
+462 PKEITAEDLANREK

-634 ENTVTADDEGNAS
+634 ENTVTADDEGNVS

>member
-14 FTGLVASPVVAA
+14 FTGLVASPVAAA

-33 ASTQTAKQKKV
+33 SSTQKAEQKKTE
-44 DAEKAA
+44 AEKAEA
-50 ADKKKE
+50 KKKE

-71 AAAEKAAADK
+71 AAAEKAAAEK

-92 AAADKKKADE
+92 AAEKKADE
-102 KKAAEDKKDDAKKPP
+102 KKKAAEDKADEKKKAAEDKADKKDDAEKPP

-203 LHSANEVKQ
+203 LHSAKEVTQ
-212 KRVNFALQLERPGTQ
+212 ESVSFAVQVQREDADAKTLTGAAEVDVQAAIDASLSVSPEEITPEDLADKNKGVDVTVTGLEEGDDVTNNLTND
-227 SVTET
+227 TET
-232 SVVPLA
+232 A
-238 DESEAP
+238 DASGSLTLHLWYEGDPAELEVGKLPFTVTIDREGEESE
-244 EVDPT
+244 T
-249 VSLSTDEISQS
+249 L
-260 GIEDDGIK
+260 
-268 VTGEGFTPNGTVNVV
+268 
-283 GGAEQ
+283 
-288 SPFATQEVTANADG
+288 DG
-302 EITATLKYEAEKKLP
+302 EINI
-317 AGDYAVWGV
+317 V
-326 DQGSNTNSPA
+326 D
-336 QDFTVT
+336 D
-342 EDPVIDPTVK
+342 
-352 VASKT
+352 
-357 ISLEDFKKDGLKF
+357 
-370 SGTGFSPDG
+370 
-379 TVSVKADAVS
+379 
-389 QQSAAAPQDAPARAD
+389 
-404 EDGNVEG
+404 
-411 VVKAPASFEAGTY
+411 
-424 SLTFIDDVTS
+424 
-434 AASNSVE
+434 
-441 VTVTEDDEDAVDPI
+441 DAVDPI

-482 SGVKKGDKITDSL
+482 SGVKKGDKIKDSL
-495 TGETETAEADGDYEL
+495 TGETETADADGDYKL
-510 NLWYEGNPD
+510 HLWHEGNPD

-553 DDDGDDGN
+553 DDDGDDGS

>member
-14 FTGLVASPVVAA
+14 FTGLVASPVAAA

-33 ASTQTAKQKKV
+33 ASTQKVEQKKV
-44 DAEKAA
+44 EAAKAEA
-50 ADKKKE
+50 KKKE

-71 AAAEKAAADK
+71 AAAEKAAAEK

-92 AAADKKKADE
+92 AADKKKADE
-102 KKAAEDKKDDAKKPP
+102 KKAAEDKADKKDEAKKPP

-131 DKDAKDDDKSED
+131 DKDSKDDDKSED

-152 QVTSGEVTAEELAEE
+152 QVTSGEVTAEELHED

-172 VTGLEK
+172 VTGLEN
-178 GDKVSA
+178 GDKVAA

-195 QGSTATMK
+195 QGSTATLK
-203 LHSANEVKQ
+203 LRSSKEVTQESVSFAVQVQRDGTANASAAGTVKVQAADETPELTASPGEVTAEEFSDNGIDFKGSGFTPGAEVTVNGGHGTGQYEGGEVKVAADS
-212 KRVNFALQLERPGTQ
+212 KGNISGNVPAPDEIEEGIY
-227 SVTET
+227 SVSGFDPEKGASTVAT
-232 SVVPLA
+232 FKVTDDAS
-238 DESEAP
+238 

-249 VSLSTDEISQS
+249 V
-260 GIEDDGIK
+260 K
-268 VTGEGFTPNGTVNVV
+268 V
-283 GGAEQ
+283 
-288 SPFATQEVTANADG
+288 D
-302 EITATLKYEAEKKLP
+302 
-317 AGDYAVWGV
+317 
-326 DQGSNTNSPA
+326 
-336 QDFTVT
+336 
-342 EDPVIDPTVK
+342 
-352 VASKT
+352 SKE

-370 SGTGFSPDG
+370 SGSGFSPGG
-379 TVSVKADAVS
+379 TISVQGEAVS
-389 QQSAAAPQDAPARAD
+389 TQRAAAPQADELRAD
-404 EDGNVEG
+404 ENGDVEG
-411 VVKAPASFEAGTY
+411 VVTAPESLEAGTY
-424 SLTFIDDVTS
+424 SLTFIDDETS
-434 AASNSVE
+434 TASNSVE
-441 VTVTEDDEDAVDPI
+441 VTVTDEDEDAVDPI
-455 DASLKVD
+455 DASLKVS

-482 SGVKKGDKITDSL
+482 TGVKKGDKITDSL
-495 TGETETAEADGDYEL
+495 TGKSETADADGDYEL
-510 NLWYEGNPD
+510 HLWYEGNPD

-538 SETLEGNINVVAEDG
+538 SETLNGNINIVAEDS
-553 DDDGDDGN
+553 DDDGDN
-561 EDGND
+561 P
-566 DGKDGSDDGDDGET
+566 ET
-580 EAPADAS
+580 PAEA
-587 FTVSPKKI
+587 TLKVSPKKI

-601 NENKGVTL
+601 NEKKGVTL

-634 ENTVTADDEGNAS
+634 ENTVKADDEGNAS
-647 VNVFGTSSDVSAYV
+647 VNVFGTSSDVAAYV

-675 KDSFTVTGGANGGG
+675 KDSFTVTEGANGGG
-689 SDGGDNGNAGNGG
+689 SDGGDNGNAGNGGG

>member
-14 FTGLVASPVVAA
+14 FTGLVASPVAAA

-33 ASTQTAKQKKV
+33 SSTQTAEQKKTE
-44 DAEKAA
+44 AEKAEA
-50 ADKKKE
+50 KKKE

-71 AAAEKAAADK
+71 AAAEKAAAEK

-92 AAADKKKADE
+92 AAAEKKADE
-102 KKAAEDKKDDAKKPP
+102 KKKAAEDKADKKDDAEKPP

-143 KANPINASV
+143 EANPINASV

-184 KSGLTGPAVTA
+184 KSGLTGPATTA

-203 LHSANEVKQ
+203 LRSANEVTQ
-212 KRVNFALQLERPGTQ
+212 ESVSFAVQVQREGTAPA
-227 SVTET
+227 TET

-238 DESEAP
+238 EDPEAP
-244 EVDPT
+244 EVDPK
-249 VSLSTDEISQS
+249 VSLSTTEISQNRFDEN
-260 GIEDDGIK
+260 GIT
-268 VTGEGFTPNGTVNVV
+268 VTGEGFTPNGKVTVV
-283 GGAEQ
+283 GGTAT
-288 SPFATQEVTANADG
+288 SPFATQEVTADAEG
-302 EITATLKYEAEKKLP
+302 KISATTLKFEGDEPLP
-317 AGDYAVWGV
+317 AGDYSVWGV
-326 DQGSNTNSPA
+326 DQEAETNSPA
-336 QDFTVT
+336 QDFT
-342 EDPVIDPTVK
+342 I
-352 VASKT
+352 
-357 ISLEDFKKDGLKF
+357 
-370 SGTGFSPDG
+370 
-379 TVSVKADAVS
+379 
-389 QQSAAAPQDAPARAD
+389 
-404 EDGNVEG
+404 
-411 VVKAPASFEAGTY
+411 
-424 SLTFIDDVTS
+424 
-434 AASNSVE
+434 
-441 VTVTEDDEDAVDPI
+441 TEDDAVEPI

-462 PKEITAEDLANKDK
+462 PKEITAEDLANREK

>member
-14 FTGLVASPVVAA
+14 FTGLVASPVAAA

-33 ASTQTAKQKKV
+33 ASTQKVDQQKK
-44 DAEKAA
+44 DEAEKAEA
-50 ADKKKE
+50 KKKE

-92 AAADKKKADE
+92 AAEKKADE
-102 KKAAEDKKDDAKKPP
+102 KKAAEDKADKKDEAKTPP

-143 KANPINASV
+143 RANPINASV
-152 QVTSGEVTAEELAEE
+152 QVTSGEVTAEELHED

-178 GDKVSA
+178 GDKVAA

-203 LHSANEVKQ
+203 LRSSSEVSQESVSFAVQVQRTGTTSATESG
-212 KRVNFALQLERPGTQ
+212 L
-227 SVTET
+227 VTL
-232 SVVPLA
+232 LA
-238 DESEAP
+238 DETNPIDASLSVSPDEITAEDLADENKGVDVTVTGLEKGDTVTDSLTGKEKTVQADGDFTFSVYYKGDP
-244 EVDPT
+244 ADLEEGPVDFTVTIEREGTDSKTLDGEINVVDEVTEVDPT
-249 VSLSTDEISQS
+249 V
-260 GIEDDGIK
+260 K
-268 VTGEGFTPNGTVNVV
+268 V
-283 GGAEQ
+283 
-288 SPFATQEVTANADG
+288 D
-302 EITATLKYEAEKKLP
+302 
-317 AGDYAVWGV
+317 
-326 DQGSNTNSPA
+326 
-336 QDFTVT
+336 
-342 EDPVIDPTVK
+342 
-352 VASKT
+352 SKE

-370 SGTGFSPDG
+370 RGSGFTPDG
-379 TVSVKADAVS
+379 TVSVKGEAVS
-389 QQSAAAPQDAPARAD
+389 TQRAAAPQAEELRAD
-404 EDGNVEG
+404 ENGDVEG
-411 VVKAPASFEAGTY
+411 VVTAPESLEAGTY
-424 SLTFIDDVTS
+424 SLTFIDDDTS
-434 AASNSVE
+434 TASNSVE
-441 VTVTEDDEDAVDPI
+441 VTVTDEDEDAVDPI

-482 SGVKKGDKITDSL
+482 SGVKKGDTITDSL
-495 TGETETAEADGDYEL
+495 TGKSETAEADGDYKL
-510 NLWYEGNPD
+510 HLYYRGNPD

-538 SETLEGNINVVAEDG
+538 SETLNGNINVVGE
-553 DDDGDDGN
+553 DDGA
-561 EDGND
+561 
-566 DGKDGSDDGDDGET
+566 T
-580 EAPADAS
+580 EAPAEAT
-587 FTVSPKKI
+587 FKVSPKTI

-601 NENKGVTL
+601 NEKKGVTL

-634 ENTVTADDEGNAS
+634 ENTVKADDEGNAS

-675 KDSFTVTGGANGGG
+675 NDSFTVTEGANGGG
-689 SDGGDNGNAGNGG
+689 SGGGDNGNAGNVG